1 MKGFQRRFAVLCF
14 GVVMTAVLCLLVMQY
29 MDVHCL
35 IIHVLLHVIKND
47 ENGLFQA

>member
-1 MKGFQRRFAVLCF
+1 MGVTVLCF
-14 GVVMTAVLCLLVMQY
+14 GVVIPAVICLLVMQY

-35 IIHVLLHVIKND
+35 IIRMLLHIIKNA

>member
-1 MKGFQRRFAVLCF
+1 MGVTVLCF
-14 GVVMTAVLCLLVMQY
+14 GVIITAVLCLLVMQC

-35 IIHVLLHVIKND
+35 IIHMLLHVIKTA